1 MRFLIIG
8 SGFSGSVLAREL
20 VSQLDC
26 HVDIWEERNHLAGN
40 CYTSEDE
47 QTGITVHHY
56 GPHIFNT
63 DSKEIWNYFNQFAT
77 LRPYVHRVK
86 AVHKGQVF
94 SFPINLMTLNQFF
107 KSTFSP
113 DFSKKYFDK
122 IKSLHEGEPGNFE
135 EQAIKFVG
143 EDLYRA
149 FFYGYTKKQWGCEPS
164 ELPAS
169 IMKRIPV
176 RFDYNDNYHLH
187 AYTGIPEHGYTQ
199 FVENLIQHPQI
210 HVEMNKQFNASQ
222 MPLGYDH
229 IFYTGPLDA
238 YFNYCFGHLSYR
250 TLKFEKQ
257 LKEGDY
263 QGCTQMNYCDEDVP
277 YTRITEHKYFT
288 PWKKFGDT
296 IIFKEYSKE
305 AQQGDDLFY
314 PKRLP
319 EDLNKLKKYRLKAE
333 RQNSVSFLGRLG
345 TYRYLDMQHVI
356 AEAIDYAKL
365 FKESIKSGQLVYPF
379 PNIEKD

>member
-26 HVDIWEERNHLAGN
+26 QVEIWEERNHLAGN
-40 CYTSEDE
+40 CYTSEDGE
-47 QTGITVHHY
+47 TGIMVHHY

-63 DSKEIWNYFNQFAT
+63 DNKEIWNYFNRFAT

-86 AVHKGQVF
+86 AIHKGQVF

-107 KSTFSP
+107 KGTFSP
-113 DFSKKYFDK
+113 DFSKKYFDQM
-122 IKSLHEGEPGNFE
+122 KSRYEGEPGNFE

-143 EDLYRA
+143 EDLYHA

-187 AYTGIPEHGYTQ
+187 QYTGIPENGYTE
-199 FVENLIQHPQI
+199 FVQNLLQHPRI
-210 HVEMNKQFNASQ
+210 HVELNKKFDTTSTPQ
-222 MPLGYDH
+222 GYDH
-229 IFYTGPLDA
+229 IFFTGSLDA
-238 YFNYCFGHLSYR
+238 YFNYCYGRLSYR
-250 TLKFEKQ
+250 TLIFEKQ
-257 LKEGDY
+257 ILTGDF
-263 QGCTQMNYCDEDVP
+263 QGCTQINYCDEDVP
-277 YTRITEHKYFT
+277 YTRVTEHKHFT
-288 PWKKFGDT
+288 PWKKSDKSVVFT
-296 IIFKEYSKE
+296 EYSKE
-305 AQQGDDLFY
+305 AESDDDLFY
-314 PKRLP
+314 PKRLE
-319 EDLNKLKKYRLKAE
+319 EDLVRLKKYRQKAE
-333 RQNSVSFLGRLG
+333 MQNHVSFLGRLG

-356 AEAIDYAKL
+356 AEAIEYAKL
-365 FKESIKSGQLVYPF
+365 FSESIKSGHPIHPF
-379 PNIEKD
+379 PNVQ